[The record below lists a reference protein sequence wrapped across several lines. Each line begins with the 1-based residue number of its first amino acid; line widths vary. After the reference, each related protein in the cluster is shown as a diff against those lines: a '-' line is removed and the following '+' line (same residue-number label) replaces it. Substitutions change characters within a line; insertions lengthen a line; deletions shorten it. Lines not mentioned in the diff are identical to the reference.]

1 MGLSRITGAFLVG
14 LAAIA
19 GGCASEAPPK
29 AKPRAE
35 SQRVILNEGASIF
48 YGYVSDLSKLDLIFL
63 IKSESKSVNA
73 VTTDVT
79 EYAGSLMK
87 VLERAA
93 RDHPV
98 VDITLD
104 PMPVIQQR
112 TQRAVAKDRLLSFAP
127 MVGLA
132 GESFDR
138 RVLQTEEGVLNLLR
152 FLAQAL
158 AEEEPEP
165 SLKKIWAGAHTR
177 FEELYQRVLKLLEDK
192 YYINEG
198 ERKAKK

>member
-1 MGLSRITGAFLVG
+1 ML
-14 LAAIA
+14 
-19 GGCASEAPPK
+19 
-29 AKPRAE
+29 
-35 SQRVILNEGASIF
+35 

-63 IKSESKSVNA
+63 IKSESESVNA

-87 VLERAA
+87 VIERVA
-93 RDHPV
+93 RDYPA

-112 TQRAVAKDRLLSFAP
+112 AQLAIGKERLLSFAP

-138 RVLQTEEGVLNLLR
+138 RVLQTQEGVLNLLR
-152 FLAQAL
+152 FMAQAL

-165 SLKKIWAGAHTR
+165 SLKKLWTAAHTR
-177 FEELYQRVLKLLEDK
+177 FEELYQRVLKMLQDN
-192 YYINEG
+192 YFINEG